1 MKKNIT
7 FITLLGVVFL
17 YCPLTQAAESV
28 NNVLE
33 ETKALYKKADK
44 LQGAWLTTG
53 KLIKKAEAALKKGN
67 KSKALKL
74 AKKAKAEAKMSIAQV
89 EEQATK
95 WAEPSY
101 IKR

>member
-7 FITLLGVVFL
+7 LITLLGVVFL
-17 YCPLTQAAESV
+17 YCPLTQAMESV
-28 NNVLE
+28 NDVLK

-67 KSKALKL
+67 KAKALKL
-74 AKKAKAEAKMSIAQV
+74 AKKAKTEARMSIAQA

>member
-7 FITLLGVVFL
+7 FITLLGIVFL

-28 NNVLE
+28 NDILK

-53 KLIKKAEAALKKGN
+53 KLIKKSEAELKKGN
-67 KSKALKL
+67 KHKALKL
-74 AKKAKAEAKMSIAQV
+74 AKKAKAEAAMSIAQA
-89 EEQATK
+89 EAQATK

-101 IKR
+101 IER

>member
-7 FITLLGVVFL
+7 FITLLSIVFL
-17 YCPLTQAAESV
+17 YCPLTQATESV
-28 NNVLE
+28 HKILK

-53 KLIKKAEAALKKGN
+53 KLIKKAEVALKNGN

-74 AKKAKAEAKMSIAQV
+74 AKKAKADAKMSIVQAR
-89 EEQATK
+89 EQAK
-95 WAEPSY
+95 NWAEPSY
-101 IKR
+101 IKQ

>member
-28 NNVLE
+28 HDVLQ

-44 LQGAWLTTG
+44 LQGAWVTTG
-53 KLIKKAEAALKKGN
+53 KLIKKAEAALKKG
-67 KSKALKL
+67 KKRSALKL
-74 AKKAKAEAKMSIAQV
+74 AKKAKKEALMSIVQAEA
-89 EEQATK
+89 EATK